1 MSALILV
8 AVEAAAA
15 SVVVA
20 ATAAVSLAV
29 LVLMAPDFAP
39 LLLFLMLPLQHWI
52 FLILDGQKRPSV
64 SPDRLSKAL
73 CHETSNTKCF
83 SSVDL
88 SRCTFCVP
96 CQ

>member
-29 LVLMAPDFAP
+29 LVLMAPDAAP
-39 LLLFLMLPLQHWI
+39 LLLLLMSPLQHLIFLML
-52 FLILDGQKRPSV
+52 DGQQRPSV
-64 SPDRLSKAL
+64 SSDSLSKDL
-73 CHETSNTKCF
+73 CS
-83 SSVDL
+83 
-88 SRCTFCVP
+88 
-96 CQ
+96 